1 MHLTSPS
8 PPFGQSI
15 QSDIFPIEVKDQQ
28 ISKHKPTYTELKNKS
43 PNLSFRQM
51 VTKLVKFSLSL
62 EATAQAGLG
71 RLPVL
76 RKLARQH

>member
-28 ISKHKPTYTELKNKS
+28 ISKHKPSYTELKNKS

-51 VTKLVKFSLSL
+51 VTKLVKF
-62 EATAQAGLG
+62 TAQAGLG

-76 RKLARQH
+76 RKLARKRARPTIR